1 MGYNDKKVF
10 HLVHKNGS
18 ENMRCLLFEGLTE
31 SEKKLVL
38 SRLSNPICVPKS
50 GELYKKGSIGILVM
64 GSAVI
69 LRCSEVGVT
78 VTMRTISSGGIF
90 GAASVFGEWDDG
102 LSSIKAKT
110 DCTVIYITE
119 SDFKKLL
126 EDFPKIAISYISFLS
141 ERIRFLNRRFDA
153 FSADSTDHRLYEFLM
168 TAADEDGVIVLEYGM
183 SELAR
188 RLKIGRSS
196 LYRSIE
202 ALEKNG
208 FVKREGKRFRL
219 TN

>member
-1 MGYNDKKVF
+1 
-10 HLVHKNGS
+10 
-18 ENMRCLLFEGLTE
+18 MRCLLFEGLSE
-31 SEKKLVL
+31 SEKKVVL
-38 SRLSNPICVPKS
+38 SRLSNAVSVPKS

-78 VTMRTISSGGIF
+78 VTMRTISAGGIF

-119 SDFKKLL
+119 SDFKTLL
-126 EDFPKIAISYISFLS
+126 EDFPPIAISYIRFLT

-168 TAADEDGVIVLEYGM
+168 SAADEEGMIVLEYGM

-202 ALEKNG
+202 TLEKNG
-208 FVKREGKRFRL
+208 FVKRDGKRFCL

>member
-1 MGYNDKKVF
+1 
-10 HLVHKNGS
+10 
-18 ENMRCLLFEGLTE
+18 MRCLLFEGLNE
-31 SEKKLVL
+31 SEKAVVL
-38 SRLSNPICVPKS
+38 SRLEKPVSVPKL
-50 GELYKKGSIGILVM
+50 GEIYKKGSIGILVT

-78 VTMRTISSGGIF
+78 VTMRTISAGGIF
-90 GAASVFGEWDDG
+90 GSASVFGEWDDG

-119 SDFKKLL
+119 SDFKSLL
-126 EDFPKIAISYISFLS
+126 EDFPAIAISYIGFLT

-168 TAADEDGVIVLEYGM
+168 AASDEEGIIDLEYGM

-219 TN
+219 NN